1 MTSTTKLTNNLL
13 QQLDEARAAE
23 QAPASGNLIH
33 VSEITSLPSFVYE
46 KLRNI
51 VDYKDEYLLRKNA
64 IRRFFKRS
72 LVLPKLTQSPEVAAK
87 ALVRELVLS
96 RYLKND
102 SVPES
107 SVATLAPIFTKY
119 YELFAELTR
128 IGCNVPRWREQVQ
141 GIAAVEC
148 DSHLVSPAERNA
160 YVSYGYQLLQPILEL
175 PDALESDD
183 AKKVQLVVTLE
194 RVLERAD
201 RDIINYY
208 LLRHYFPDWFTLSPI
223 EAARWLAPQT
233 AACLRTF
240 AELQDYRLGRRL
252 LPPVKRLLV
261 PLITLRDLFHTYDG
275 SRRELLTKPHKLESL
290 IKETYQHYWQATR
303 KRIRRKGF
311 HAMAYI
317 FLTKMLL
324 ALLLEIPYERVILQ
338 QTHLVYLPLA
348 INLIFPPILML
359 IITLLIKSP
368 EAHNEARV
376 VQGVNEM
383 LYGGEVSFFKPLR
396 VKTALPKF
404 WRRFFYGLLY
414 LVTFGATFGL
424 LVWVLSNLQFN
435 LLSGALFIFF
445 ASLVSF
451 FGISLR
457 QQARQ
462 LKVIDS
468 KETFSGF
475 VVDFF
480 TLPIVAFGK
489 WLSTTFDKVNIFVF
503 FLDFLFEMPFKS
515 LLKMIE
521 DWFAFLK
528 EKKDEMY

>member
-1 MTSTTKLTNNLL
+1 MTNPLTNNLL
-13 QQLDEARAAE
+13 HQLDEARVAE
-23 QAPASGNLIH
+23 ERPPAGNLIH
-33 VSEITSLPSFVYE
+33 VSEITSLPAFVYE
-46 KLRNI
+46 KIRNI
-51 VDYKDEYLLRKNA
+51 IDYKDEYLLRKNA
-64 IRRFFKRS
+64 IRRFLKRS
-72 LVLPKLTQSPEVAAK
+72 LLLPKLAQSPEAAVR

-102 SVPES
+102 SVPETV
-107 SVATLAPIFTKY
+107 VATLGPILGKY
-119 YELFAELTR
+119 YELFSELGR
-128 IGCNVPRWREQVQ
+128 LGCDAPRWREQVQ

-160 YVSYGYQLLQPILEL
+160 YVSYAYQLLQPVLQL

-183 AKKVQLVVTLE
+183 AKKVQLVLTLE

-208 LLRHYFPDWFTLSPI
+208 LLRHYFPDWFTLSP
-223 EAARWLAPQT
+223 ETAARWLAPQVG
-233 AACLRTF
+233 ACLKTF

-261 PLITLRDLFHTYDG
+261 PLITLRDLFHTGQG
-275 SRRELLTKPHKLESL
+275 SRRDLLSKPQKLESL
-290 IKETYQHYWQATR
+290 IRETYQSYWRATR

-324 ALLLEIPYERVILQ
+324 ALLLEIPYERIVLQ
-338 QTHLVYLPLA
+338 QEHLTYLPLA
-348 INLIFPPILML
+348 INLLFPPLLML
-359 IITLLIKSP
+359 VITLLIKSP

-376 VQGVNEM
+376 VTGVQEM
-383 LYGGEVSFFKPLR
+383 VYGGEADFFKPYRL
-396 VKTALPKF
+396 KTAPPKF
-404 WRRFFYGLLY
+404 WRRFFYSLLY
-414 LVTFGATFGL
+414 LITFGATFGL
-424 LVWVLSNLQFN
+424 LVWLLSSLGFN

-445 ASLVSF
+445 ISLVSF

-462 LKVIDS
+462 LKVVAG
-468 KETFSGF
+468 KETFSAF

-480 TLPIVAFGK
+480 TLPVVAFGK

-515 LLKMIE
+515 LLKIIE